1 MTRCLLLLVI
11 LLALPR
17 DAVAQQAFDVE
28 AATDAYLAQLTPE
41 ERERSDAYFEGGYWL
56 LLWVPLYTGAAM
68 WLMLR
73 LGWSAGMRALAE
85 RLTTRTP
92 LRIAAYAAQFVVLTS
107 LLLFP
112 LTWYTGFFR
121 EHQYDLATQS
131 FGPWLIEQM
140 LGLAV
145 GLVVT
150 VPLLAVLYRVF
161 RAAPRT
167 WWLWGTGVGVAFLF
181 FGMLLAPVFVFP
193 IFNAYEPVERP
204 EVRDPILSMARANGV
219 PANDVY
225 VFDASRQST
234 RISANVSGILGT
246 TRLSLNDNLLNR
258 TSVPE
263 IEAVMGHELG
273 HYVLHHSWEALLF
286 NGLVLLGGFAFVRFA
301 YDRVLERWGAR
312 WNVRGIGDPA
322 GLPLLLL
329 LYTAYSFAL
338 TPVAN
343 TFIRTNEAEADVFG
357 LNVAR
362 EPDAW
367 AQVVVRLSEYRK
379 LDPTPLEELLL
390 YDHPSGRSRIEM
402 GMRWKAEH
410 LDEIH

>member
-1 MTRCLLLLVI
+1 
-11 LLALPR
+11 
-17 DAVAQQAFDVE
+17 
-28 AATDAYLAQLTPE
+28 
-41 ERERSDAYFEGGYWL
+41 
-56 LLWVPLYTGAAM
+56 
-68 WLMLR
+68 
-73 LGWSAGMRALAE
+73 
-85 RLTTRTP
+85 
-92 LRIAAYAAQFVVLTS
+92 
-107 LLLFP
+107 
-112 LTWYTGFFR
+112 
-121 EHQYDLATQS
+121 
-131 FGPWLIEQM
+131 
-140 LGLAV
+140 
-145 GLVVT
+145 
-150 VPLLAVLYRVF
+150 
-161 RAAPRT
+161 
-167 WWLWGTGVGVAFLF
+167 
-181 FGMLLAPVFVFP
+181 
-193 IFNAYEPVERP
+193 
-204 EVRDPILSMARANGV
+204 V